1 MGLYIELPEEWT
13 KWSLEVT
20 DVHDNQL
27 EPKIIDEN
35 FDLVRCGECKHRDP
49 EDKKCDCGQME
60 RQGCIFPV
68 SDDYSCKYGERR
80 NEMTNEDIAR
90 IKEELAH
97 LEESDEQKEKNK
109 FNSQLHMDV
118 LKRVGYTND
127 QAVALIGTI
136 LDAVCIAAGLD
147 ANKSAKKMAH
157 DLGMSIEEE

>member
-1 MGLYIELPEEWT
+1 
-13 KWSLEVT
+13 
-20 DVHDNQL
+20 
-27 EPKIIDEN
+27 
-35 FDLVRCGECKHRDP
+35 
-49 EDKKCDCGQME
+49 
-60 RQGCIFPV
+60 
-68 SDDYSCKYGERR
+68 
-80 NEMTNEDIAR
+80 MTNEDIAR